1 MFILELTSK
10 QVQARRGY
18 VVVWEAQGKISRVT
32 FQLKEPADTATEVV
46 SKAIRFSGSVTSCL
60 EGSVIMAPGS
70 SSRILGRSVESSQS
84 NSQN

>member
-1 MFILELTSK
+1 MLKLELTSK

-46 SKAIRFSGSVTSCL
+46 KKAISLQRFGDKLFGGFGDHGARIEFTNLGSV
-60 EGSVIMAPGS
+60 
-70 SSRILGRSVESSQS
+70 SRIIPIE
-84 NSQN
+84 